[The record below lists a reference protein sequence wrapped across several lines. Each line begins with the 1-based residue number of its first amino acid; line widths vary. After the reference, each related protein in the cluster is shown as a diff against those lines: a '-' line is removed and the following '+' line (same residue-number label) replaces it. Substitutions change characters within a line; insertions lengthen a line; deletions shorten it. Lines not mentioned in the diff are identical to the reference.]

1 MIDDV
6 YFFKNFR
13 SLSHIL
19 LLQMDNYSEMQVK
32 TFSRGILEDLRKDIK
47 SNSIRNEKV
56 TRDIKLTLQEYIEV
70 FIILLLKL
78 SSLTISSL
86 LIIML

>member
-1 MIDDV
+1 
-6 YFFKNFR
+6 
-13 SLSHIL
+13 
-19 LLQMDNYSEMQVK
+19 MDNYSEMQVK

-56 TRDIKLTLQEYIEV
+56 TRDIKLTLQEYIKV

>member
-1 MIDDV
+1 
-6 YFFKNFR
+6 
-13 SLSHIL
+13 
-19 LLQMDNYSEMQVK
+19 MDNYSEMQVK